1 MSNKLNNNDTFID
14 LFAGVGGFH
23 MALSNLGMK
32 AVFASEIDKHA
43 RETYLKNHKI
53 DEEIFNDDIRAIS
66 PSRYIWDGIFGTS
79 INF

>member
-1 MSNKLNNNDTFID
+1 
-14 LFAGVGGFH
+14 
-23 MALSNLGMK
+23 MK